1 MLIVRDVY
9 FSAYDENGEE
19 RLYSTTELISEEDY
33 MEKLYAE
40 AAAAEEAK
48 KGAGEKLKSA
58 KSAIVDKAKAKAKGA
73 GKWAKDLAVK
83 GVDAVKAHP
92 VKTAI
97 GATTAVAVPV
107 ASVAGYKYYKKH
119 KKACK

>member
-19 RLYSTTELISEEDY
+19 RLYSTTELISEKDY

-48 KGAGEKLKSA
+48 KGAGEKLKGA
-58 KSAIVDKAKAKAKGA
+58 KSAIVDKAKGA

-83 GVDAVKAHP
+83 GIDAAKNHP
-92 VKTAI
+92 VKTAL

-119 KKACK
+119 KKSCK

>member
-19 RLYSTTELISEEDY
+19 RLYSTTELISEKDY

-48 KGAGEKLKSA
+48 KSAGEKL
-58 KSAIVDKAKAKAKGA
+58 KGA

-83 GVDAVKAHP
+83 GVDAAKAHP
-92 VKTAI
+92 VKAAL

-119 KKACK
+119 KKSCK

>member
-48 KGAGEKLKSA
+48 KWAGEKLKGA
-58 KSAIVDKAKAKAKGA
+58 KSAIVDKAKAKGA
-73 GKWAKDLAVK
+73 GKWAKDLAAK

>member
-19 RLYSTTELISEEDY
+19 KLYSTTELISEKDY

-40 AAAAEEAK
+40 AAAEEAK
-48 KGAGEKLKSA
+48 KSAGEKLKGA
-58 KSAIVDKAKAKAKGA
+58 KSALVDKAKGA

-83 GVDAVKAHP
+83 GVDAAKAHP
-92 VKTAI
+92 VKTAL

-119 KKACK
+119 KKSCK

>member
-19 RLYSTTELISEEDY
+19 RLYSTTELISEKDY

-48 KGAGEKLKSA
+48 KGVGEKLKGVKNA
-58 KSAIVDKAKAKAKGA
+58 VVDKAKDA
-73 GKWAKDLAVK
+73 GKRAGVYKNRAIAYVK
-83 GVDAVKAHP
+83 NHP
-92 VKTAI
+92 VKSAAAGTA
-97 GATTAVAVPV
+97 AVAVPV

-119 KKACK
+119 KKSCK

>member
-19 RLYSTTELISEEDY
+19 RLYSTTELISEKDY

-48 KGAGEKLKSA
+48 KSAGEKLKGA
-58 KSAIVDKAKAKAKGA
+58 KSAIVDKAKGA

-83 GVDAVKAHP
+83 GVDAAKAHP
-92 VKTAI
+92 VKTAL
-97 GATTAVAVPV
+97 GATAVAVPV

-119 KKACK
+119 KKSCK

>member
-9 FSAYDENGEE
+9 FSAYDKNGEE

-40 AAAAEEAK
+40 AAAEEAK
-48 KGAGEKLKSA
+48 KEAGEKLKGA
-58 KSAIVDKAKAKAKGA
+58 KSAIVDKAKGA

-83 GVDAVKAHP
+83 GIDAAKAHP
-92 VKTAI
+92 VKTAV